1 MKKIDRRSFIGK
13 GAAGLA
19 GLTMMG
25 AGGRLIAAEMGNGFT
40 VAGKGAS
47 WEMVTGLG
55 DASLVLVDRVT
66 LGKSGLTVPRVALG
80 TGSIGGNQQSN
91 QTRLGKESF
100 KKVARHAWD
109 RGIRFFDMADSYGS
123 HTYVR
128 EVLKEIPREETTL
141 MSKMWTTDTSWQK
154 SGDVA
159 QTLDRFRKETGSDY
173 FDIVLMHCLVRPGYR
188 EEKKLFIEGLSRAK
202 EKGIIKAVGVSCH
215 NWEAMKEAV
224 DDPWVDVILARINP
238 FGVHMDNTPEEVSA
252 LLARAQHNGKGIIA
266 MKIFGNGDK
275 ITETEREES
284 ITYALKKGNIHCM
297 TLGMES
303 VAHIDDAVERVM
315 RIARS

>member
-1 MKKIDRRSFIGK
+1 MNKIDRRSFIGK

-19 GLTMMG
+19 GLTLLG
-25 AGGRLIAAEMGNGFT
+25 AGGRLAAGSGI
-40 VAGKGAS
+40 VAENMLMYDQPISSGA
-47 WEMVTGLG
+47 VI
-55 DASLVLVDRVT
+55 DRVI
-66 LGKSGLTVPRVALG
+66 LGQTGLTVPRVALG

-91 QTRLGKESF
+91 QTRLGKENF

-123 HTYVR
+123 HPYVR

-141 MSKMWTTDTSWQK
+141 LTKIWTTDTGWQK

-159 QTLDRFRKETGSDY
+159 LTLDRFRQETGSDY

-188 EEKKLFIEGLSRAK
+188 TEKKLFIEGLTRAK

-252 LLARAQHNGKGIIA
+252 LLARAQRSGKGVIA

-275 ITETEREES
+275 TAETDRETS

-303 VAHIDDAVERVM
+303 IAQVDDAVERVM

>member
-1 MKKIDRRSFIGK
+1 MKKFNRRGFIQTS
-13 GAAGLA
+13 AAGLA
-19 GLTMMG
+19 GFTLAG
-25 AGGRLIAAEMGNGFT
+25 AALPVSADTLPLAGSDVRLAAT
-40 VAGKGAS
+40 IDRVALGK
-47 WEMVTGLG
+47 TGL
-55 DASLVLVDRVT
+55 T
-66 LGKSGLTVPRVALG
+66 IPRVAIG

-91 QTRLGKESF
+91 QTRLGRESF
-100 KKVARHAWD
+100 VKLARHAWD

-128 EVLKEIPREETTL
+128 DVLKELPREKTTL

-159 QTLDRFRKETGSDY
+159 KTLDRFRLETGSDY
-173 FDIVLMHCLVRPGYR
+173 FDILLMHCMVRPNWR
-188 EEKKLFIEGLSRAK
+188 EEKKVFMEGFSEAK
-202 EKGIIKAVGVSCH
+202 QKGIIKAVGVSCH
-215 NWEAMKEAV
+215 NWPAMVEAA

-252 LLARAQHNGKGIIA
+252 LLAKAKSNGKGIIG

-275 ITETEREES
+275 ITEAEREES
-284 ITYALKKGNIHCM
+284 IRYALTRGNIHAM

-303 VAHIDDAVERVM
+303 VAQVDDAVERVM
-315 RIARS
+315 RILKE

>member
-1 MKKIDRRSFIGK
+1 MNKIDRRSFIGK
-13 GAAGLA
+13 GVAGLA
-19 GLTMMG
+19 GLTLVG
-25 AGGRLIAAEMGNGFT
+25 AGGRLAADSGILPENPFLGDPS
-40 VAGKGAS
+40 VSAGAVMDRVVLGK
-47 WEMVTGLG
+47 TGLM
-55 DASLVLVDRVT
+55 
-66 LGKSGLTVPRVALG
+66 VPRVALG

-91 QTRLGKESF
+91 QTRLGKENF
-100 KKVARHAWD
+100 RKVARHAWD

-128 EVLKEIPREETTL
+128 EVLKEVPREETTL
-141 MSKMWTTDTSWQK
+141 LTKLWTTDTGWQK

-159 QTLDRFRKETGSDY
+159 STLDRFRQETGSDY

-252 LLARAQHNGKGIIA
+252 LLARAQNNGKGVIA
-266 MKIFGNGDK
+266 MKIFGNGDR
-275 ITETEREES
+275 TAETDREKS
-284 ITYALKKGNIHCM
+284 ITYALKKGHIHCM

-303 VAHIDDAVERVM
+303 IAQIDDAVERVM
-315 RIARS
+315 RIAHS

>member
-1 MKKIDRRSFIGK
+1 MNKIDRRSFIGK

-19 GLTMMG
+19 GLTLLG
-25 AGGRLIAAEMGNGFT
+25 AGGTLAAASGIVSENVFLHDQSIS
-40 VAGKGAS
+40 AGAV
-47 WEMVTGLG
+47 M
-55 DASLVLVDRVT
+55 DRVI
-66 LGKSGLTVPRVALG
+66 LGQTGLTVPRVALG

-91 QTRLGKESF
+91 QTRLGKENF

-123 HTYVR
+123 HPYVR

-141 MSKMWTTDTSWQK
+141 LTKIWTTDTGWQK

-159 QTLDRFRKETGSDY
+159 LTLDRFRQETGSDY

-188 EEKKLFIEGLSRAK
+188 TEKKLFIEGLTRAK

-252 LLARAQHNGKGIIA
+252 LLALAQRSGKGVIA

-275 ITETEREES
+275 TTETDRETS

-303 VAHIDDAVERVM
+303 IAQVDDAVERVM